1 MVINIPIINNS
12 IKQHD
17 NDDNN
22 NNNNN
27 NDNTNR
33 NPSNSKSNSYD
44 FMITGITMLI
54 NLQN

>member
-22 NNNNN
+22 NNN
-27 NDNTNR
+27 DNTNR
-33 NPSNSKSNSYD
+33 NSSNSKSNSYD
-44 FMITGITMLI
+44 IMITGITMLR

>member
-22 NNNNN
+22 NNN
-27 NDNTNR
+27 DKTNR
-33 NPSNSKSNSYD
+33 NSSNSKSNSYD
-44 FMITGITMLI
+44 IMITGITMLI

>member
-33 NPSNSKSNSYD
+33 NSSNSKSNSYD

>member
-1 MVINIPIINNS
+1 MVINIPIINNR

-17 NDDNN
+17 NDDNK
-22 NNNNN
+22 NN

-33 NPSNSKSNSYD
+33 NSSNSKSNSYD
-44 FMITGITMLI
+44 IMITGITMLI

>member
-22 NNNNN
+22 NNNN
-27 NDNTNR
+27 DNTNR
-33 NPSNSKSNSYD
+33 NSSNSKSNSYD

>member
-22 NNNNN
+22 NNN
-27 NDNTNR
+27 DNTNR
-33 NPSNSKSNSYD
+33 NSSNSKSDSYD
-44 FMITGITMLI
+44 IMITGITMLI

>member
-22 NNNNN
+22 NNN
-27 NDNTNR
+27 DNTNR
-33 NPSNSKSNSYD
+33 NSSNRKSNSYD
-44 FMITGITMLI
+44 IMITGITMLI

>member
-22 NNNNN
+22 NNN
-27 NDNTNR
+27 DNTNR
-33 NPSNSKSNSYD
+33 NSSNSKSNSYD